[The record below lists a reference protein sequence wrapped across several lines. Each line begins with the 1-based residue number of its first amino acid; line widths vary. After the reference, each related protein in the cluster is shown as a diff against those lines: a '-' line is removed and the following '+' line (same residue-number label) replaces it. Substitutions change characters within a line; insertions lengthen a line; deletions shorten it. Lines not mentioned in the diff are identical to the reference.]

1 MVSDT
6 SPFPFL
12 LRIFQLLI
20 STMSILMASK
30 VDEIW
35 MSHCC
40 VPNSVSKTTS
50 SFWNLTDL
58 QSFRENIHAEYIS
71 WPLGV
76 PFMTDYAFRTTFFNI
91 LLLFYDMLYELICIF
106 LRLHLSHYLFPLL
119 LSQSL
124 LLISLFVNLL
134 SQVLTY
140 LRIIH
145 ILLVCQR
152 PYNNILPQNNKTS
165 ILIFLLGQLIK
176 LIKQGSMCVV

>member
-1 MVSDT
+1 
-6 SPFPFL
+6 
-12 LRIFQLLI
+12 
-20 STMSILMASK
+20 
-30 VDEIW
+30 
-35 MSHCC
+35 
-40 VPNSVSKTTS
+40 
-50 SFWNLTDL
+50 
-58 QSFRENIHAEYIS
+58 
-71 WPLGV
+71 
-76 PFMTDYAFRTTFFNI
+76 
-91 LLLFYDMLYELICIF
+91 
-106 LRLHLSHYLFPLL
+106 